1 MASPDQ
7 NLSTYLQRIR
17 RNNYNIKNMDF
28 IGKIETVMPRK
39 ISPFWPHTQSVMR
52 AVGSGSAAF
61 FALKGYYEGLM
72 QLPIW
77 AVTIILAWNAAKP
90 YFSNTKIRKLLD
102 EPLTFVTKKKLDS
115 QNIPVAPID
124 AVPMG
129 LKANDNY
136 TEPIV
141 KSLADLRSSETS
153 WADQVDKLI
162 ASTEFEEAKKIN
174 IDKLVMPKPLT
185 FNELMILLK
194 NQKKAEEYF
203 QIKNYPGV
211 YFDLSVESKQNIA
224 EILKQM
230 VSQESQSK
238 AVKFFKE
245 NQQYIAGGIGSI
257 AITTVNMNKKSN
269 ENKELI
275 NRLNKEADNESK
287 TNAKPRTPNPFD
299 VRKKN
304 PKKFGG

>member
-7 NLSTYLQRIR
+7 NLSTFLQRIR

-39 ISPFWPHTQSVMR
+39 LSPFSPHTQSIMR
-52 AVGSGSAAF
+52 AVGSGSAAV

-115 QNIPVAPID
+115 QNIPIAPTN

-129 LKANDNY
+129 LKNKNNY
-136 TEPIV
+136 TEPVV
-141 KSLADLRSSETS
+141 KSLADLRNSDLS
-153 WADQVDKLI
+153 WAQQVDNLI
-162 ASTEFEEAKKIN
+162 ASTEFEQAKKIN
-174 IDKLVMPKPLT
+174 IEKLEMPKPLT

-194 NQKKAEEYF
+194 DQKKAEEYF
-203 QIKNYPGV
+203 QIKDHPGV

-230 VSQESQSK
+230 VSQESQTK
-238 AVKFFKE
+238 ATKFFKD
-245 NQQYIAGGIGSI
+245 NQQYIAGVIGSG

-275 NRLNKEADNESK
+275 NRQNQEADKKSRANL
-287 TNAKPRTPNPFD
+287 KPRTPNPFD